1 MKRYPHSA
9 ILTIRAEPERI
20 NGKRQPD
27 KTTTVSIVGRYDADG
42 KTVKKNAKGDEIV
55 IAGSF
60 YVKRNMMPCIDG
72 AVVSINIPA
81 FSIDEPIFDI
91 QPWQSYVVISI
102 ANSVR

>member
-20 NGKRQPD
+20 NGKRLPD
-27 KTTTVSIVGRYDADG
+27 KPTTVSIVGRYDADG

-55 IAGSF
+55 IVGSF
-60 YVKRNMMPCIDG
+60 YVRGLLPPYDG
-72 AVVSINIPA
+72 EIVSISIPA
-81 FSIDEPIFDI
+81 FEINEPVFDI
-91 QPWQSYVVISI
+91 QHWQSHLVISI